1 MNPTEGLRPEHLLIA
16 PLLIPFFTGA
26 LMLLYDDR
34 RRWLKVGMG
43 IASGL
48 ALLAVSIGLLNQAEA
63 EASMRLYL
71 LGNWPMPMGIVM
83 VVDRLSALMV
93 MLTALLAIPAMIYA
107 AAGWQGKGQH
117 YHSLFQFLLFGLNGA
132 FMTGDLFNLF
142 VFFEVMLA
150 ASYGLVL
157 HGSGPDRIK
166 AGLHYIA
173 INLAASLLFLIGVAL
188 IYGATGTLN
197 MAELSR
203 ISPLLEPDMRP
214 LFHTGAAM
222 LGLAF
227 LVKAA
232 IWPLCFWLPRTYAAA
247 SPPAAAMLAIMSK
260 VGIYAILRLA
270 MLNFAPGMGASAG
283 FGGPVLILLGLATLT
298 YSMFGILAARGLA
311 SKAGYATLISSG
323 TIIAVVGFALAGGGP
338 GMLSAALYYMV
349 GSTIAVSAMFLLAEP
364 LERSVRPEEEELDDG
379 DEEASTVPSVE
390 VLDWWGP
397 MGLGAV
403 EDDDAPATTLPAS
416 VTALAMCFVVLVGF
430 VAGLPPFSGFIG
442 KVGIIWGMLSETG
455 RADGRI
461 PGLVWVFMGV
471 LFASGFAALIAL
483 MRFGIRRFWVSPREG
498 TPILALEI
506 APVGLLLVMLMLLTV
521 KAQAAMRYTDQTAA
535 TLLMPPAYAQ
545 SVLTSSPV
553 GDEPQGPPV
562 PAHLAPAPGGHS
574 GLPPANNGSADQPA
588 QVTP

>member
-1 MNPTEGLRPEHLLIA
+1 MIQSHTISPEHLLIA
-16 PLLIPFFTGA
+16 PLLIPFLAGA

-34 RRWLKVGMG
+34 RRWLKLAMGMV
-43 IASGL
+43 SGL
-48 ALLAVSIGLLNQAEA
+48 ALLLVSIRLLNQAEA
-63 EASMRLYL
+63 DATMRMYL
-71 LGNWPMPMGIVM
+71 LGNWPMPMGIVL

-93 MLTALLAIPAMIYA
+93 LLTALLAMPAMIYA

-132 FMTGDLFNLF
+132 FLTGDLFNLF

-150 ASYGLVL
+150 ASYGLML

-173 INLAASLLFLIGVAL
+173 INLAASLLFLIGIAL

-203 ISPLLEPDMRP
+203 ISPSLENDLRP
-214 LFHTGAAM
+214 LFHMGAAT

-247 SPPAAAMLAIMSK
+247 SPPAAAIMAIMSK
-260 VGIYAILRLA
+260 VGVYAILRLA
-270 MLNFAPGMGASAG
+270 MLNFAPGMGVSAG
-283 FGGPVLILLGLATLT
+283 FGGPVLILLGLATMIYAL
-298 YSMFGILAARGLA
+298 FGILAAQGLA
-311 SKAGYATLISSG
+311 WKAGYATLISSG
-323 TIIAVVGFALAGGGP
+323 TVIAVVGFALTGGGAM
-338 GMLSAALYYMV
+338 MLSAALYYMV
-349 GSTIAVSAMFLLAEP
+349 GSTVAVSALFLLAEP
-364 LERSVRPEEEELDDG
+364 LERAAREDEEIPDDG

-416 VTALAMCFVVLVGF
+416 VTALAMCFIVLVGF

-442 KVGIIWGMLSETG
+442 KVGIVEGMLGEGGLAGGSNP
-455 RADGRI
+455 I
-461 PGLVWVFMGV
+461 LVWGFMAV

-506 APVGLLLVMLMLLTV
+506 APVGLLLAMLTLLTV
-521 KAQAAMRYTDQTAA
+521 QAQASMRFTNQTAS
-535 TLLMPPAYAQ
+535 TLLTPPAYAQ
-545 SVLTSSPV
+545 SVLTSTPLR
-553 GDEPQGPPV
+553 DEDDDEARPSGNGV
-562 PAHLAPAPGGHS
+562 PFPSIGGHS
-574 GLPPANNGSADQPA
+574 GLTPATGAGEVPE
-588 QVTP
+588 